1 MTPRTVAC
9 QASLS
14 FTISQ
19 SLLRLMS
26 IESVMLS
33 ISPSSMALFFCLQSF
48 PASESFPVSQLFASG
63 GQSFGAIGILQILYL
78 SGWRSTKRFSNLIFS
93 LPKMN
98 TLRSAFDGFWSLS
111 SSGLVASSYES
122 SLSVITPQC
131 QVHRWVYTQI
141 FRDSS
146 CFLWFIWG
154 IWETSGGA
162 ESPWWFCFSFS
173 MCLTLAA
180 VWQDSR
186 IGGHWCFKL
195 WQLPV
200 SLPLTGLNPL
210 C

>member
-1 MTPRTVAC
+1 MSGFPVLHHFPESAQTHVHWVSDAIQPSHPLSSPFPPAL
-9 QASLS
+9 SLS
-14 FTISQ
+14 Q
-19 SLLRLMS
+19 HRSL
-26 IESVMLS
+26 
-33 ISPSSMALFFCLQSF
+33 
-48 PASESFPVSQLFASG
+48 FPVSQLFASG

-210 C
+210 G